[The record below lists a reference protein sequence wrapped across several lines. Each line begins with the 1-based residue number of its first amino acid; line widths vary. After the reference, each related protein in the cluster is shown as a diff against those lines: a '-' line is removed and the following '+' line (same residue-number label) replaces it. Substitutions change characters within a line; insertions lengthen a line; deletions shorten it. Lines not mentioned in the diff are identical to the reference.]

1 MRGKLLPI
9 LLVIIGTAFFPQNG
23 MSCPFDEPMGNTTL
37 EEHSEG
43 EPALMLSLEVE
54 DQKGPISHTSA
65 QDCCCMCKVYSMQST
80 AFHPNFHVPFVN
92 LQIRLFQAKSIRN
105 SNSGSW
111 HPPKA

>member
-9 LLVIIGTAFFPQNG
+9 LLVIISTAFSPQNG
-23 MSCPFDEPMGNTTL
+23 KSCPFDEPMGKTSL
-37 EEHSEG
+37 EEQSEG
-43 EPALMLSLEVE
+43 KPALTLSLMVE
-54 DQKGPISHTSA
+54 DQKGPVSHTSA

-80 AFHPNFHVPFVN
+80 AFHPNFQVPFVT

>member
-9 LLVIIGTAFFPQNG
+9 ILVIISTALSPQSG
-23 MSCPFDEPMGNTTL
+23 MSCPFDEPMGTTTL
-37 EEHSEG
+37 QVNSEG
-43 EPALMLSLEVE
+43 EPDLTLSLKVE
-54 DQKGPISHTSA
+54 DHEGPVTQTST

-80 AFHPNFHVPFVN
+80 AFHPHFQVPFVN
-92 LQIRLFQAKSIRN
+92 IQIRLFQAKSIRN